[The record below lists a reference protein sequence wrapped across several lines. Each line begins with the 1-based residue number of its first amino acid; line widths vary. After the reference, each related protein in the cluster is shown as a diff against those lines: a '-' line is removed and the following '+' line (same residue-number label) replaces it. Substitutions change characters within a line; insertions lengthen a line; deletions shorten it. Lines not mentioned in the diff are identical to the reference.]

1 MKSDVVVPAEQQTG
15 RGGAVCKLER
25 SYDVRSG
32 SKPEAKTYFNVL
44 NLRKNIKSLA
54 CTAHAQRIQ
63 ESVSAGSFISRRSHS
78 ARHPS
83 RRASNAGNAGDL
95 DYRASNGSRQRA
107 SGDFLRSRRTA
118 ARPALP
124 SPFQTRWQ
132 ISQPRTTA
140 EESIS
145 CLPQQA
151 RSRRAWHE
159 GEETHLRKS
168 NLPSS
173 ADRVWRFRPP
183 RCSPPLDA
191 IPHAPAGSAGH
202 CARPFLVPA

>member
-1 MKSDVVVPAEQQTG
+1 MFAPDQNRKQRPH
-15 RGGAVCKLER
+15 
-25 SYDVRSG
+25 
-32 SKPEAKTYFNVL
+32 FNVL
-44 NLRKNIKSLA
+44 NLRKNMKKPRLRCSGA
-54 CTAHAQRIQ
+54 AQSGVV
-63 ESVSAGSFISRRSHS
+63 SVGSFISMRSRS

-83 RRASNAGNAGDL
+83 RRASSAGNAGDL
-95 DYRASNGSRQRA
+95 DYRASIGSRQRA

-168 NLPSS
+168 NRTSS
-173 ADRVWRFRPP
+173 IDRAWRFRPP
-183 RCSPPLDA
+183 RCSRPRDA
-191 IPHAPAGSAGH
+191 IPRAPAGSAGR
-202 CARPFLVPA
+202 CAQPCLFLA